1 VGLLNMARKYAH
13 LDADRIVVGFYNDDF
28 HGDAIPSDAVPISDA
43 HHAALLEGQ
52 SAGKRMA
59 LCKKGKPLLLDPP
72 EPSVDDLAAS
82 LRARRDAALAATDW
96 LVLRHQ
102 DERVL
107 GGSTT
112 LTDAQATKLAKY
124 RQALR
129 ALPQA
134 SGFPRVEL
142 PTAPSFIG
150 V

>member
-1 VGLLNMARKYAH
+1 MTQKYAH
-13 LDADRIVVGFYNDDF
+13 LDATRAVIGFYSDDF
-28 HGDAIPSDAVPISDA
+28 HGDAIPSDAVPISDE
-43 HHAALLEGQ
+43 HHAALLKGQ
-52 SAGKRMA
+52 AAGKRMA
-59 LCKKGKPLLLDPP
+59 LCKKGKPLLLDAA
-72 EPSVDDLAAS
+72 EPTDDELAAS
-82 LRARRDAALAATDW
+82 LRLRRDAALAATDW

-129 ALPQA
+129 ALTQA

>member
-1 VGLLNMARKYAH
+1 MSQKYAH
-13 LDADRIVVGFYNDDF
+13 LDADRFVVGFYDEEW
-28 HGDAIPSDAVPISDA
+28 HGESIPSDAVPISDA
-43 HHAALLEGQ
+43 QHAALLEGQ
-52 SAGKRMA
+52 AAGRRMA
-59 LCKKGKPLLLDPP
+59 LCEKGKPLLLDAP
-72 EPSVDDLAAS
+72 EPTDDELAAA

-107 GGSTT
+107 GAATT
-112 LTDAQATKLAKY
+112 MTEAQATKLAKY

-129 ALPQA
+129 ALPKA